1 MDSVNGVTLQI
12 TVQMG
17 IVTII
22 HNNHPILIWLPA
34 WNMAFIFHYIWDL
47 TNKNGD
53 IYIYIYIW
61 LVVQNMIFMTFHS
74 VGNFIMPTDEL
85 HHFSEG

>member
-53 IYIYIYIW
+53 IYIYIH
-61 LVVQNMIFMTFHS
+61 M
-74 VGNFIMPTDEL
+74 VGGSEHDFYDFPFSWEC
-85 HHFSEG
+85 HHPN